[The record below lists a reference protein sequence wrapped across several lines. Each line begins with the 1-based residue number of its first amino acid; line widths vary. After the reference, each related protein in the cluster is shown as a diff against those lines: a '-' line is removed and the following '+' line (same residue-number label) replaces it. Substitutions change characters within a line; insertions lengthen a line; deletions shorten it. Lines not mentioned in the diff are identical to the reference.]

1 MALLALACIPG
12 FIALARVE
20 NDRSS
25 SVESVSAVGAA
36 RSLGADGSS
45 TLLSTSS
52 SVPEGCV
59 PVLYNPCGILLS
71 GIQQTVPTNVE

>member
-1 MALLALACIPG
+1 MALLALAAIPG

-20 NDRSS
+20 TNKNAA
-25 SVESVSAVGAA
+25 SVESVSAVEAA

-52 SVPEGCV
+52 SPPEG
-59 PVLYNPCGILLS
+59 
-71 GIQQTVPTNVE
+71 